1 MIRGD
6 FRVQRP
12 ERHGAIDE
20 SRRLNLAR
28 SPRVEE
34 HSAMGLLPF
43 LTVAT
48 FLVGPPSPP
57 LLEVLAPT
65 AETREG
71 LPVFRRHPQA
81 STYEAVLVRGF
92 SGRLLRLF
100 RWEQQYL
107 ARRDGTPVEPAY
119 LLLSDTQGGFPRFGF
134 WLEGERKASV
144 GYVDLHRRQPLS
156 GQFGAMDQIFP
167 HELLHVIVRQLAG
180 PPPRAAGG
188 ANQVHAI
195 GIRTDRITA
204 FDEGFA
210 EHGQVLAV
218 DDADATAETR
228 ALATDVSLSSFAAD
242 RLARYQRAL
251 TARIALAPPARLAF
265 VLWFSQTEQVLR
277 YHAVKSNAFAHEPVI
292 PPRLLDERDPYPAY
306 LLENVLPG
314 SPEAAFKTTPRLLA
328 TEGVVAF
335 PFSRWVADPSLQQP
349 AVDPSLYD
357 RFGVASSELTSVEHA
372 YSEALRGAWRSTAA

>member
-1 MIRGD
+1 M
-6 FRVQRP
+6 RVFQYFDGI
-12 ERHGAIDE
+12 H
-20 SRRLNLAR
+20 RRR
-28 SPRVEE
+28 
-34 HSAMGLLPF
+34 
-43 LTVAT
+43 
-48 FLVGPPSPP
+48 
-57 LLEVLAPT
+57 
-65 AETREG
+65 
-71 LPVFRRHPQA
+71 
-81 STYEAVLVRGF
+81 TYEAVLARGF

-134 WLEGERKASV
+134 WFEGERKASV
-144 GYVDLHRRQPLS
+144 GYVDLHRRQRLS

-306 LLENVLPG
+306 LLENVVPG
-314 SPEAAFKTTPRLLA
+314 STEAAFKATPRLLA
-328 TEGVVAF
+328 TEGVVASL
-335 PFSRWVADPSLQQP
+335 FSRWVADPSLQQP
-349 AVDPSLYD
+349 AVDP
-357 RFGVASSELTSVEHA
+357 TSVRSLRRGIQRAHVRRA
-372 YSEALRGAWRSTAA
+372 RVPEALRGAWRSTAA